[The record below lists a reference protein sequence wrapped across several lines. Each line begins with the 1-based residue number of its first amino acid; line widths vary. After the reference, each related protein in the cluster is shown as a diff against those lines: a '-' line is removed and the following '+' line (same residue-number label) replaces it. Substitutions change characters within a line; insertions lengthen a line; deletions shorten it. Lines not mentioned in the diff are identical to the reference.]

1 MTNSAVV
8 TESMEDYLKTIF
20 KVIKKQQV
28 ARPKDIAK
36 ILKVS
41 PPSVTGALHSLA
53 EKEFIHYSPYD
64 LITLTKK
71 GESAAKDVVRRH
83 DVLQNFF
90 EKVLLVEEKEADEVA
105 CKMEHAIS
113 TNILDRF
120 ISFIEFLEVC
130 PRAGEKWISG
140 FGYYCDHDGKL
151 DNCESCITLSLE
163 NVRKKKLNGGDK
175 TMAVTQLNELQPG
188 QKGRVVKVTVSGE
201 TGRRLVEMGVTSGTM
216 IEIEKVAPFGD
227 PKDIKIKGYHLS
239 LRKEEAAGITVEP
252 V

>member
-1 MTNSAVV
+1 MTTSDAV

-90 EKVLLVEEKEADEVA
+90 EKVLLVEEKEADEIA

-113 TNILDRF
+113 PNILDRF

-140 FGYYCDHDGKL
+140 FGYYCDHNGKL

-163 NVRKKKLNGGDK
+163 NVRKKNLTEEIKLWLL
-175 TMAVTQLNELQPG
+175 LN
-188 QKGRVVKVTVSGE
+188 
-201 TGRRLVEMGVTSGTM
+201 
-216 IEIEKVAPFGD
+216 
-227 PKDIKIKGYHLS
+227 
-239 LRKEEAAGITVEP
+239 
-252 V
+252 

>member
-1 MTNSAVV
+1 MTSTYAV

-20 KVIKKQQV
+20 KVIKKQHV

-41 PPSVTGALHSLA
+41 PPSVTGALRSLA

-90 EKVLLVEEKEADEVA
+90 EKVLLVEEKEADEIA

-113 TNILDRF
+113 PNILDRF
-120 ISFIEFLEVC
+120 ISFVEFLEVC
-130 PRAGEKWISG
+130 PRAGDKWISG
-140 FGYYCDHDGKL
+140 FGYYCDHDGKF

-163 NVRKKKLNGGDK
+163 NLRKTKLSGGDK
-175 TMAVTQLNELQPG
+175 KMAVIQLNELQPG

-227 PKDIKIKGYHLS
+227 PIDIKVKGYHLS

-252 V
+252 L

>member
-1 MTNSAVV
+1 
-8 TESMEDYLKTIF
+8 MEDYLKTIF

-28 ARPKDIAK
+28 ARPRDIAK

-41 PPSVTGALHSLA
+41 APSVTGALHSLA

-71 GESAAKDVVRRH
+71 GESAATDVVRKH
-83 DVLQNFF
+83 DVLQSFF

-105 CKMEHAIS
+105 CKMEHVVS
-113 TNILDRF
+113 SKVLDRF
-120 ISFIEFLEVC
+120 ISFVEFLEVC

-151 DNCESCITLSLE
+151 ENCENCIELSLE
-163 NVRKKKLNGGDK
+163 NVRKDKRKRGDK
-175 TMAVTQLNELQPG
+175 NMPVSPLNKLQPG
-188 QKGRVVKVTVSGE
+188 RKGRVVKVTVSGE

-216 IEIEKVAPFGD
+216 VEIEKVAPFGD
-227 PKDIKIKGYHLS
+227 PIDIKVKGYHLS

>member
-1 MTNSAVV
+1 MTNTDAV

-53 EKEFIHYSPYD
+53 EREFIHYSPYD

-90 EKVLLVEEKEADEVA
+90 VKVLLVEEKEADEVS
-105 CKMEHAIS
+105 CKMEHVVS
-113 TNILDRF
+113 PNILDKF

-130 PRAGEKWISG
+130 PRAGEKWIAG

-151 DNCESCITLSLE
+151 DNCESCIALSLE
-163 NVRKKKLNGGDK
+163 NVRKKKLNKGDK
-175 TMAVTQLNELQPG
+175 TMAVRQLNELKPG
-188 QKGRVVKVTVSGE
+188 QKGRVVKVKVAGE
-201 TGRRLVEMGVTSGTM
+201 TGRRLVEMGATSGTM

-227 PKDIKIKGYHLS
+227 PIDIKIKGYHLS
-239 LRKEEAAGITVEP
+239 LRKEEAAGITVEA